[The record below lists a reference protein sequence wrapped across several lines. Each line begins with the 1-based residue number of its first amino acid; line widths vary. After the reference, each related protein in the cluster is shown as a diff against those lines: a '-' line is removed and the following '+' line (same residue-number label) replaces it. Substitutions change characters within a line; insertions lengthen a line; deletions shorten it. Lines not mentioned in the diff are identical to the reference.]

1 MSRTA
6 AQVLSLASQGA
17 GAKIVEGTDVTE
29 VTIDPIPQLVLR
41 HRKLKVQRDAVDE
54 KMKKVKADLR
64 PEVEAIGDNGW
75 KDDAGYARMVVRKD
89 SVGYTATAVNH
100 LATTWSESED
110 PIMQSCGRMLLGLRK
125 EKAGFSYLQVK

>member
-1 MSRTA
+1 M
-6 AQVLSLASQGA
+6 
-17 GAKIVEGTDVTE
+17 IEI
-29 VTIDPIPQLVLR
+29 TIDPIPQLIAV

-54 KMKKVKADLR
+54 EMKKVKADLQ
-64 PEVEAIGDNGW
+64 PEVEAIGGKW
-75 KDDAGYARMVVRKD
+75 TDDAGYARMIVRND
-89 SVGYTATAVNH
+89 SVGYAAAAVNH

>member
-1 MSRTA
+1 MTE
-6 AQVLSLASQGA
+6 
-17 GAKIVEGTDVTE
+17 IV
-29 VTIDPIPQLVLR
+29 IDLIPQLVLR

-54 KMKKVKADLR
+54 KMKEVKADLR
-64 PEVEAIGDNGW
+64 PEVEAIGGKW
-75 KDDAGYARMVVRKD
+75 TDDAGYARMIVRKD
-89 SVGYTATAVNH
+89 SVGYGAAAVDH